1 MRWPITRAH
10 TATHARRTHTST
22 HTRRTRLPLRELAAA
37 AAAGSR
43 PPSVPR
49 PPAARRPP
57 LRVCPTRDVVLRHLT
72 GRTAA
77 PPPAGAPTFPARPLR
92 ERPWP
97 SPARRP
103 PLAEVIGGDP
113 ERHLRRWG
121 TPRSRTPSPK
131 VRNRALADPAP
142 PQRRV
147 LQAYDYAATLA
158 GAELVRPSHPVASR
172 STHLE
177 LIQNTSAPIRRWGPT
192 AISQIC

>member
-1 MRWPITRAH
+1 HRPH
-10 TATHARRTHTST
+10 TRRTHTAT
-22 HTRRTRLPLRELAAA
+22 HTRRTRLPLRELAA

-57 LRVCPTRDVVLRHLT
+57 LRVCPTRGVVLRHLT
-72 GRTAA
+72 GRAAA

-92 ERPWP
+92 EAAALPG
-97 SPARRP
+97 SPAAVGR
-103 PLAEVIGGDP
+103 GDW
-113 ERHLRRWG
+113 R
-121 TPRSRTPSPK
+121 RSRTPSPK

-147 LQAYDYAATLA
+147 LQAYDCAATLT

-177 LIQNTSAPIRRWGPT
+177 LLQNTSAPIRRT
-192 AISQIC
+192 AVVPCGKLEM